1 MANFEF
7 IKRHLRKVL
16 SIRLRVQLGLAL
28 RHRAR
33 GYAFL
38 EGFGLEIGALHNPAR
53 LNRTWT
59 IEYADAISKKE
70 AMLIFP
76 EINSKDLVDVQH
88 IIDLDKTGLADIR
101 TAKYDFVIMNHVIEH
116 VANPIHVIA
125 ELFRVVKKEGYIA
138 ISAPDKTY
146 TFDRARE
153 LTTFAHLHGEYINK
167 VDFVSD
173 EHYQDF
179 VEKCIANIDKLN
191 SLEMKT
197 QIQKAKSRREHA
209 HVWDSHSFEQFM
221 RQSFEV
227 LGISAQA
234 VYCSLGHENRA
245 EIFLLYRKM

>member
-1 MANFEF
+1 MVIFEF
-7 IKRHLRKVL
+7 IKKHLRKVF

-28 RHRAR
+28 RHRAM

-53 LNRTWT
+53 LNRTCT

-76 EINSKDLVDVQH
+76 EVNPKDLVDAQY
-88 IIDLDKTGLADIR
+88 IIDLDKTGLADI
-101 TAKYDFVIMNHVIEH
+101 TSAKYDFVIMNHVIEH
-116 VANPIHVIA
+116 IANPIHVIA
-125 ELFRVVKKEGYIA
+125 ELFRVVKKEGYIV

-153 LTTFAHLHGEYINK
+153 LTTFTHLHGEYINK
-167 VDFVSD
+167 VNFVSN

-179 VEKCIANIDKLN
+179 VEKCIPNIDK
-191 SLEMKT
+191 SDSVEMAT
-197 QIQKAKSRREHA
+197 QIQRAKSRREHA
-209 HVWDSHSFEQFM
+209 HVWDSNSFEQFM

-227 LGISAQA
+227 LGISAQS